1 MTYDQHEGTK
11 VTIPS
16 YLAQAELVLPRLP
29 VREIEQIA
37 EILFCAY
44 QSGRTIFTF
53 GNGASAALASH
64 LACDLSKG
72 TAQEGAPRMKV
83 LSLNDNIPL
92 MTAWA
97 NDTAYE
103 NVYAEQLKNFVQPDD
118 VAFAI
123 SCSGNSR
130 NVLQALRTAR
140 ASGAIT
146 VGLTGF
152 QGGHLKDLCDCCAI
166 VPSNSMQIIEDMHA
180 IIAHA
185 VSSVMCAH
193 ISAMSRVTVSAH

>member
-1 MTYDQHEGTK
+1 MTYGQSDSTQI
-11 VTIPS
+11 TIPS
-16 YLAQAELVLPRLP
+16 YLAQASLVLPRLP
-29 VREIEQIA
+29 VREIEEIA

-44 QSGRTIFTF
+44 RSGKTIFTF

-64 LACDLSKG
+64 FACDLSKG
-72 TAQEGAPRMKV
+72 TAQEGVPRMRV

-103 NVYAEQLKNFVQPDD
+103 NIYAEQLINLVRPED
-118 VAFAI
+118 VAVAI

-130 NVLQALRTAR
+130 NVLRALHTAR
-140 ASGAIT
+140 ASDAVT

-152 QGGHLKDLCDCCAI
+152 QGGSVKDLCDCCAI

-185 VSSVMCAH
+185 VSSVMCARLAAMRLGTM
-193 ISAMSRVTVSAH
+193 SAG